1 MPLEWNEQLQ
11 VVATELETSERKV
24 FNKYSNVDLVDA
36 LAASSALRGCGN
48 LFLSIIIYI
57 MMVAHILWKIL
68 MS

>member
-36 LAASSALRGCGN
+36 LAASSALQGCGN